1 MPVDFRSGDAPL
13 KSVLVLDFIVL
24 VDERSVIVVLQLVQL
39 LLLFELLL
47 LVVMMLLLLLVLLL
61 LMVSEGIEDKTRIGI
76 VGIVFRRRRL

>member
-47 LVVMMLLLLLVLLL
+47 LVVMLLLVLLL

>member
-1 MPVDFRSGDAPL
+1 M
-13 KSVLVLDFIVL
+13 
-24 VDERSVIVVLQLVQL
+24 QL